1 MDEDLTDYEKS
12 GKLCYFP
19 LVQNPD
25 ENWIQ
30 GSGRVSESMIRSFM
44 PEPYP
49 NDNEQSDSMIIVC
62 GPPKLKD
69 SVSEIITE
77 KMGWKNAFIYH

>member
-1 MDEDLTDYEKS
+1 M

-25 ENWIQ
+25 EQWTQ
-30 GSGRVSESMIRSFM
+30 GTGRVTPQMIESFM
-44 PEPYP
+44 PEPFE
-49 NDNEQSDSMIIVC
+49 DTDDSLVVLC

-69 SVSEIITE
+69 SVSEIMST
-77 KMGWKNAFIYH
+77 MGWKNFFVYV